1 MLRYEQDEL
10 ELLDEL
16 VATLTRLPHGDA
28 RLVAREVAIGLR
40 GRVDAIVEAD
50 IAGHPLRLLVEA
62 KRDAFP
68 RDVREAVW
76 QLRNYMAHADSSAAE
91 VLPFFI
97 ARSISSGAREILQR
111 ERVGYHD
118 LSGTLFVPSKH
129 AYILIDRPLPRKSK
143 KIFTSI
149 FEGQRGRV
157 VQAML
162 DRPQRWRSVKE
173 LADNLGMSAA
183 TASSTLSE
191 MERRDWVEVKGAG
204 PSKLRRLAAGG
215 RILDE
220 WTSYL
225 AEKGPS
231 KTARYFVPVAS
242 TEELARRVDQACRE
256 ADVRYAV
263 TGEVAAQ
270 TYAPYLSTISQLRCR
285 IAPGRAREEALNRLD
300 ARPVREGWNLGLLEA
315 RSNADVQVGAR
326 IDGIAVA
333 PTVQVYLDLIQGA
346 GRSPDMAAHLRAERL
361 GF

>member
-1 MLRYEQDEL
+1 
-10 ELLDEL
+10 
-16 VATLTRLPHGDA
+16 
-28 RLVAREVAIGLR
+28 
-40 GRVDAIVEAD
+40 
-50 IAGHPLRLLVEA
+50 VEA
-62 KRDAFP
+62 KRHAFP

-76 QLRNYMAHADSSAAE
+76 QLRNYLVHAADSAAE
-91 VLPFFI
+91 LLPFFI
-97 ARSISSGAREILQR
+97 AQSISPGAREFLQQ
-111 ERVGYHD
+111 ERIGYHD
-118 LSGTLFVPSKH
+118 LGGTLFVPSKN
-129 AYILIDRPLPRKSK
+129 AYVLIDRPPPRKSK

-149 FEGQRGRV
+149 FEGQRGRI

-162 DRPQRWRSVKE
+162 DRPRQWTSVKE
-173 LADNLGMSAA
+173 LADNLEVSAA

-204 PSKLRRLAAGG
+204 PSKQRRLAAGD

-225 AEKGPS
+225 AEKGPG

-242 TEELARRVDQACRE
+242 TEELARRLDQACRD

-270 TYAPYLSTISQLRCR
+270 TYAPYLSTVSQLRCR
-285 IAPGRAREEALNRLD
+285 IAPGRTREVALGRLD
-300 ARPVREGWNLGLLEA
+300 ARPVSEGWNLGLLEA

-326 IDGIAVA
+326 IDGISFA
-333 PTVQVYLDLIQGA
+333 PTVQVYLDLIQGT
-346 GRSPDMAAHLRAERL
+346 GRSPEMAAHLRAERL